1 MKVIAHASNVLLV
14 DTNPIETIF
23 LYMRTKKLAPWIVS
37 MSALNFFFVNNADDD
52 VIQDFLWMDS
62 CAIISDKVNVKTPL
76 QCTSWRKEMMMLL
89 SFDYFFF
96 SCSICWPWFTHTS
109 GGQN

>member
-1 MKVIAHASNVLLV
+1 
-14 DTNPIETIF
+14 
-23 LYMRTKKLAPWIVS
+23 

-76 QCTSWRKEMMMLL
+76 QCASWRKEMMMLL

-96 SCSICWPWFTHTS
+96 FLQYLLAMVYAYFRRAELGRREYNRMNFFIAL
-109 GGQN
+109 

>member
-14 DTNPIETIF
+14 DTSPIETIF

-62 CAIISDKVNVKTPL
+62 CAIISDKVDVKTPL
-76 QCTSWRKEMMMLL
+76 QCASWRKK
-89 SFDYFFF
+89 
-96 SCSICWPWFTHTS
+96 
-109 GGQN
+109 Q

>member
-14 DTNPIETIF
+14 DTSPIETIF
-23 LYMRTKKLAPWIVS
+23 FVYDYMRTKKLAPWIVS

-62 CAIISDKVNVKTPL
+62 CAIISDKVDVKTPL
-76 QCTSWRKEMMMLL
+76 QCASWRKE
-89 SFDYFFF
+89 
-96 SCSICWPWFTHTS
+96 
-109 GGQN
+109 Q